1 MKRLEQTCCGDCA
14 NCELL
19 ADGAVEMVPCI
30 LDQMFKRVQ
39 FQSAE
44 IKKLTEAIENIKGAT
59 PTVLAAEADET

>member
-14 NCELL
+14 SCDLL
-19 ADGAVEMVPCI
+19 NDRAVDMIPCI

-39 FQSAE
+39 AQAAE
-44 IKKLTEAIENIKGAT
+44 IKKLTEAVENIKGAT